1 MTNGG
6 VPLDILEQRAA
17 EQRKRIHQSV
27 DDLKQLKTSVTENVR
42 EKLDVKRQAR
52 EHFWPAAGVAGLV
65 AVVFGYALAGI
76 FVD

>member
-6 VPLDILEQRAA
+6 IPLDVLEQQAA

-27 DDLKQLKTSVTENVR
+27 DDLKELKTSVTANVR
-42 EKLDVKRQAR
+42 ETLDPKRQAR
-52 EHFWPAAGVAGLV
+52 EHFWAATGVASLVALVLGYGLAGV
-65 AVVFGYALAGI
+65 